1 MKLHIVFATGN
12 ANKVREIRE
21 ILSTLQQEDP
31 AFAGSELTI
40 ESMKEA
46 GVAADPEEN
55 GTTFEE
61 NALIKARAV
70 AQLIEASGNT
80 ALKERSVPVI
90 VMSDDSGLCVDA
102 MKGAPGILSARFLG
116 HDTDYTVKM
125 NAILEKLEDVADE
138 KRGAQFVAA
147 VAAIAPK
154 IPANSNLSD
163 HSLLDG
169 CTVRGV
175 MEGRIGR
182 EILGAHGFGYD
193 PFFYLPDLHK
203 TSAELTD
210 DEKNAISHRGKA
222 IRKMMQFLAQKL

>member
-21 ILSTLQQEDP
+21 IMEEIQEKDP
-31 AFAGSELTI
+31 RFEGSQITI

-55 GTTFEE
+55 GQTFEE

-70 AQLIEASGNT
+70 SSMIEESGNT
-80 ALKERSVPVI
+80 ALTDREVPVV

-102 MKGAPGILSARFLG
+102 MDGAPGILSARFMG
-116 HDTDYTVKM
+116 YDTDYKVKM
-125 NAILEKLEDVADE
+125 NAILEQIAGVPDD

-147 VAAIAPK
+147 VAAVFPK
-154 IPANSNLSD
+154 IPANASIAD
-163 HSLLDG
+163 ATLLDG
-169 CTVRGV
+169 ATVRGV
-175 MEGRIGR
+175 MEGCIGH
-182 EILGAHGFGYD
+182 EILGSHGFGYD
-193 PFFYLPDLHK
+193 PFFYLPDLGK

-210 DEKNAISHRGKA
+210 EEKNAISHRGRA
-222 IRKMMQFLAQKL
+222 IRAMMTKLAASL